1 MIIFVVFLQHDG
13 TYKYNIFFFIQV
25 IIFGMLFI
33 TLKRI
38 FNFFKIFFRKDIR
51 WLEVESDIYTNKLYI
66 YIYIW
71 ILFLSIYF
79 LINSQTH

>member
-13 TYKYNIFFFIQV
+13 TYKYNIFFIQV

-51 WLEVESDIYTNKLYI
+51 WLEVESDIYTNKFYI
-66 YIYIW
+66 YIYEY
-71 ILFLSIYF
+71 YF
-79 LINSQTH
+79 FPFIF

>member
-33 TLKRI
+33 KLKRI
-38 FNFFKIFFRKDIR
+38 FNYLKIFFRKDIR
-51 WLEVESDIYTNKLYI
+51 
-66 YIYIW
+66 
-71 ILFLSIYF
+71 
-79 LINSQTH
+79 